1 MNRESFDEVFELME
15 ASFPDTEIRTYEGQ
29 RRLLDHPAYRL
40 NVSRNENGDILAIM
54 GVWEF
59 EAFRFVEHI
68 AVNPNMRGGGIGGKM
83 MTAYTSGSETPVVL
97 EVEPANDTDSKRRI
111 EFYERL
117 GFHLNAFDY
126 FQPPLREGQPE
137 LALQIM
143 SYPGPLSE
151 EQFQPYKKV
160 LMAEVYKQP
169 ASSR

>member
-1 MNRESFDEVFELME
+1 MNKVQFDEVFELME
-15 ASFPDTEIRTYEGQ
+15 ASFPDTEIRTCEGQ
-29 RRLLDHPAYRL
+29 RALLAHPAYRL
-40 NVSRNENGDILAIM
+40 NMSRNESGEILAFM

-68 AVNPNMRGGGIGGKM
+68 AVNPEQRGGGIGKKLM
-83 MTAYTSGSETPVVL
+83 AAYTSGSSTPVIL

-143 SYPGPLSE
+143 SYPEPMSE
-151 EQFQPYKKV
+151 EEFQPYKKV
-160 LMAEVYKQP
+160 LMAEVYKQ
-169 ASSR
+169 A